1 VSYIANW
8 MKFKPAN
15 GEEVER

>member
-1 VSYIANW
+1 